1 MVKCTRAEF
10 SKWQKQT
17 DFAFDP
23 NSREAY
29 LFSFCGDIQ
38 GHIVDIQ
45 IDTSLEHLKFIY
57 SEKAKKFC
65 EISTLLLSYVL
76 SASQK

>member
-1 MVKCTRAEF
+1 MQLFVKSRNSQIRYYPWSNAKGAEF

-29 LFSFCGDIQ
+29 LYSFCGDIQ
-38 GHIVDIQ
+38 GHIVDIP
-45 IDTSLEHLKFIY
+45 IDRSLEH
-57 SEKAKKFC
+57 
-65 EISTLLLSYVL
+65 
-76 SASQK
+76 